1 MLQSVYQ
8 AKTELLE
15 NVLNDW
21 RGDIVTWTRRDGPKF
36 LVVLIIAAILLRL
49 LGMITRRLEV
59 YSHNQPVTGGLRGQQ
74 LRTLA
79 SIIRSV
85 GTVLIYFLVGMQVLP
100 LFGVDMKPIL
110 ASAGIVGLAIG
121 FGSQTLVK
129 DVINGFFIL
138 FENQYDIGD
147 VVKLAGVSGTVE
159 AMTLRRTL
167 LRDGDGTLHN
177 VPNSEIKVVSNL
189 TRDWA
194 QIALHIVTDYNE
206 NSDRVIKLLQDVA
219 AEVYND
225 PEYHESIGA
234 QPEVPG
240 IERVTGTEVEYL
252 MLVKV
257 KPGQQYRV
265 SRHLR
270 RRIKECFEQY
280 GIKTGGPAKIYIAE
294 TPESNKVEMK

>member
-1 MLQSVYQ
+1 MLQSVFQ
-8 AKTELLE
+8 AKGELLE

-21 RGDIVTWTRRDGPKF
+21 RGDIVTWTRRDAPKF

-49 LGMITRRLEV
+49 LAVVTKRLEA
-59 YSHNQPVTGGLRGQQ
+59 YSHAQPVTGGLRGQQ

-85 GTVLIYFLVGMQVLP
+85 GSVLIYFLAAMQVLP

-121 FGSQTLVK
+121 FGAQTLVK

-194 QIALHIVTDYNE
+194 QISLHIITDYNE
-206 NSDRVIKLLQDVA
+206 SSDRVIRLLEEVA
-219 AEVYND
+219 DEVYND
-225 PEYHESIGA
+225 PEYHESMVA
-234 QPEVPG
+234 EPQVPG
-240 IERVTGTEVEYL
+240 IERVTGAEVEYL

-270 RRIKECFEQY
+270 RRIKECFEQN
-280 GIKTGGPAKIYIAE
+280 GVKTGGPAKIYIAE
-294 TPESNKVEMK
+294 TPEGNKVEMK

>member
-1 MLQSVYQ
+1 KDKRDRMLQSVFQ
-8 AKTELLE
+8 AKGELLE

-49 LGMITRRLEV
+49 LGVITRRLEV

-85 GTVLIYFLVGMQVLP
+85 GSVLIYFLVGMQVLP

-189 TRDWA
+189 TR
-194 QIALHIVTDYNE
+194 
-206 NSDRVIKLLQDVA
+206 
-219 AEVYND
+219 
-225 PEYHESIGA
+225 
-234 QPEVPG
+234 
-240 IERVTGTEVEYL
+240 
-252 MLVKV
+252 
-257 KPGQQYRV
+257 
-265 SRHLR
+265 
-270 RRIKECFEQY
+270 
-280 GIKTGGPAKIYIAE
+280 
-294 TPESNKVEMK
+294 

>member
-1 MLQSVYQ
+1 MMQSVFE
-8 AKTELLE
+8 AKSELLE
-15 NVLNDW
+15 NILTDW
-21 RGDIVTWTRRDGPKF
+21 RGDIAAWTRRDAPK
-36 LVVLIIAAILLRL
+36 LIVVLVISVILLRL
-49 LGMITRRLEV
+49 LQVITRRLED
-59 YSHNQPVTGGLRGQQ
+59 YSKKQPVTGGLRGQQ
-74 LRTLA
+74 LRTLS
-79 SIIRSV
+79 SIIASV
-85 GTVLIYFLVGMQVLP
+85 GAVLIYFLAGMQVLP

-121 FGSQTLVK
+121 FGAQTLVK

-159 AMTLRRTL
+159 SMTLRRTL

-194 QIALHIVTDYNE
+194 QVSLHVITDYNE
-206 NSDRVIKLLQDVA
+206 NSDRVIKLLQDVGE
-219 AEVYND
+219 EVYSDAN
-225 PEYHESIGA
+225 YHEA
-234 QPEVPG
+234 LVAEPEVPG

-257 KPGQQYRV
+257 VPGQQYRV

-270 RRIKECFEQY
+270 RRIKECFEEN
-280 GIKTGGPAKIYIAE
+280 GIKTGGPAKIYVAE
-294 TPESNKVEMK
+294 RADGNKVEMK

>member
-1 MLQSVYQ
+1 MNQSVFQAKGQMLQ
-8 AKTELLE
+8 

-21 RGDIVTWTRRDGPKF
+21 RGDIVDWTRKDAPKF

-49 LGMITRRLEV
+49 VRMIAKRLEV
-59 YSHNQPVTGGLRGQQ
+59 YSHHQTVPGGLRGQQ

-79 SIIRSV
+79 SVISSV
-85 GTVLIYFLVGMQVLP
+85 GAVVIYFLAALQVLP
-100 LFGVDMKPIL
+100 LFGIDMKPIL

-138 FENQYDIGD
+138 LENQYDIGD
-147 VVKLAGVSGTVE
+147 VVRLAGVTGTVE

-194 QIALHIVTDYNE
+194 QIALHIITDYNE

-225 PEYHESIGA
+225 PEYHDSIVA

-257 KPGQQYRV
+257 KPGHQYRV

-294 TPESNKVEMK
+294 TPESNKEEMK